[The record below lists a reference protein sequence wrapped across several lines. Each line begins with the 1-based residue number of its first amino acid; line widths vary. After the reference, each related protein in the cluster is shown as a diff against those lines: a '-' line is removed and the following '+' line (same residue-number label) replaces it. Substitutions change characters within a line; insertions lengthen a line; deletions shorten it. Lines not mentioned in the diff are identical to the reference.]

1 MSYDPSITFFA
12 SFIPMFFSFASLI
25 ELAFYIIGSIGLY
38 SMANNTGMKNPWLA
52 WIPVAREYLLG
63 SLADRYS
70 CTSRQKKT
78 SFAIWL
84 TVASVIQLPVIGFI
98 LLSIPLISSMMYF
111 SLPLLL
117 VLFFLVLMV
126 AVINLACKVLYLVCV
141 YYTVMD
147 YEPSRCVLYT
157 ILAFFNLEAIVW
169 FLMRRNVP
177 VGVAG
182 RCEPLQPKYNVH

>member
-63 SLADRYS
+63 SLADRYN

-84 TVASVIQLPVIGFI
+84 TVASVIQ
-98 LLSIPLISSMMYF
+98 PLISSMMYF
-111 SLPLLL
+111 SLSLLL
-117 VLFFLVLMV
+117 VLLFLVLIV

-147 YEPSRCVLYT
+147 YEPSRGVLYT

>member
-63 SLADRYS
+63 SLADRYN

-111 SLPLLL
+111 SLSLLL
-117 VLFFLVLMV
+117 VLLFLVLIV
-126 AVINLACKVLYLVCV
+126 ARFCIWSAFTTPLWTMNHPAVFCTPFLPSSIWKQLYG
-141 YYTVMD
+141 
-147 YEPSRCVLYT
+147 S
-157 ILAFFNLEAIVW
+157 
-169 FLMRRNVP
+169 
-177 VGVAG
+177 
-182 RCEPLQPKYNVH
+182 

>member
-63 SLADRYS
+63 SLADRYN

-78 SFAIWL
+78 SFAICQRHPAACYRIHPVEHSAHL
-84 TVASVIQLPVIGFI
+84 IDDVFFSVVAFGIAFPGSDSCCHQSGLQGFVSGLR
-98 LLSIPLISSMMYF
+98 LLHRYGL
-111 SLPLLL
+111 
-117 VLFFLVLMV
+117 
-126 AVINLACKVLYLVCV
+126 
-141 YYTVMD
+141 
-147 YEPSRCVLYT
+147 
-157 ILAFFNLEAIVW
+157 
-169 FLMRRNVP
+169 
-177 VGVAG
+177 
-182 RCEPLQPKYNVH
+182 

>member
-1 MSYDPSITFFA
+1 
-12 SFIPMFFSFASLI
+12 
-25 ELAFYIIGSIGLY
+25 
-38 SMANNTGMKNPWLA
+38 
-52 WIPVAREYLLG
+52 
-63 SLADRYS
+63 
-70 CTSRQKKT
+70 
-78 SFAIWL
+78 
-84 TVASVIQLPVIGFI
+84 
-98 LLSIPLISSMMYF
+98 
-111 SLPLLL
+111 
-117 VLFFLVLMV
+117 MV

-147 YEPSRCVLYT
+147 YEPSRGVLYT

>member
-63 SLADRYS
+63 SLADRYN

-84 TVASVIQLPVIGFI
+84 TVASVICYRIHPVEHSAHLIDDVFFSVAAFGIAFPGADSCCHQPCLQSSVSGLR
-98 LLSIPLISSMMYF
+98 LLHCYGL
-111 SLPLLL
+111 
-117 VLFFLVLMV
+117 
-126 AVINLACKVLYLVCV
+126 
-141 YYTVMD
+141 
-147 YEPSRCVLYT
+147 
-157 ILAFFNLEAIVW
+157 
-169 FLMRRNVP
+169 
-177 VGVAG
+177 
-182 RCEPLQPKYNVH
+182 

>member
-63 SLADRYS
+63 SLADRYN

-84 TVASVIQLPVIGFI
+84 TVASVIQLPVLIDDVFFSAAAAGIAFPGADSCCHQPCLQSSVSGLR
-98 LLSIPLISSMMYF
+98 LLHRYGL
-111 SLPLLL
+111 
-117 VLFFLVLMV
+117 
-126 AVINLACKVLYLVCV
+126 
-141 YYTVMD
+141 
-147 YEPSRCVLYT
+147 
-157 ILAFFNLEAIVW
+157 
-169 FLMRRNVP
+169 
-177 VGVAG
+177 
-182 RCEPLQPKYNVH
+182 

>member
-63 SLADRYS
+63 SLADRYN

-84 TVASVIQLPVIGFI
+84 PVASVIQLPEPGVLQKISVCFGF
-98 LLSIPLISSMMYF
+98 YD
-111 SLPLLL
+111 
-117 VLFFLVLMV
+117 
-126 AVINLACKVLYLVCV
+126 N
-141 YYTVMD
+141 
-147 YEPSRCVLYT
+147 RH
-157 ILAFFNLEAIVW
+157 
-169 FLMRRNVP
+169 R
-177 VGVAG
+177 
-182 RCEPLQPKYNVH
+182 